1 MFRFC
6 AERLMS
12 RRRYLVIF
20 VLVFVCADL
29 IYLNN
34 FSVFDLPKRLYLLG
48 ISLAAALICLYK
60 FSKKP
65 KVVRTFG
72 FVFLAA
78 AVFCAGILYASAYN
92 KLFFSGV
99 REFANNEAD
108 VYGTVCSEPKLTGSG
123 KYIALKIDASYIES
137 GENSVENKGR
147 IMAFVPCG
155 SEINFGD
162 GVKFTAK
169 LLLPSENID
178 GFNYRNHLLSSGIVL
193 TGFPKAYETYTARP
207 TVMSR
212 FMYFGHIVRE
222 KVGDYTEYVIRDSD
236 ASALL
241 KGIMLGI
248 KDDFSDLLYNSLSGA
263 GLMHIAAVSGLHIMF
278 LCAILERIL
287 GVVKFRLRG
296 IFIIPLLI
304 VFACVAAF
312 TPSVLRAVIM
322 VSIVLTARLLLKDA
336 DSLTSLFFAALVLII
351 LNPYV
356 IYSLSFCLSF
366 AASLSLLIFVRP
378 LSMWNRIISM
388 KIVKLFRVRD
398 DKKEKFIGV
407 SEKILDCFSV
417 PIACQI
423 LVIPLSVYY
432 FGGVSPGAVI
442 GNIIV
447 IPCTMIAFSAGLI
460 NFVLYL
466 IFPFAARICAIV
478 VLYIPLKVIC
488 AAAAALKGTRINAN
502 PEFAPGAVTFTAYI
516 LFCAALYYII
526 TIRAEDKLKLR
537 TTLSQR

>member
-1 MFRFC
+1 
-6 AERLMS
+6 MS
-12 RRRYLVIF
+12 RKRYLVIF
-20 VLVFVCADL
+20 GSVFVCAAL
-29 IYLNN
+29 IYSNN
-34 FSVFDLPKRLYLLG
+34 FSIFDLPKLLYLLG
-48 ISLAAALICLYK
+48 AVLGVSLAAALVCLYK

-78 AVFCAGILYASAYN
+78 AVLCAGILYNAAYD
-92 KLFFSGV
+92 KLFFSSV
-99 REFANNEAD
+99 REFANIEAT

-123 KYIALKIDASYIES
+123 KYTALEIDASYIES
-137 GENSVENKGR
+137 GENSIENKGR

-169 LLLPSENID
+169 LSLSNKDVD
-178 GFNYRNHLLSSGIVL
+178 GFKYRNYLLSSGIVL
-193 TGFPKAYETYTARP
+193 TGFPKTYETYTARP
-207 TVMSR
+207 TAVSR

-222 KVGDYTEYVIRDSD
+222 KVCEYVEYVIRDSD

-241 KGIMLGI
+241 KGIMLGN
-248 KDDFSDLLYNSLSGA
+248 KEGFSDFLYDSLSGA

-287 GVVKFRLRG
+287 GFVKFRLRG

-312 TPSVLRAVIM
+312 TPSVLRAVIT
-322 VSIVLTARLLLKDA
+322 VSVVLVARLLLKDA
-336 DSLTSLFFAALVLII
+336 DSLTSLFFAALVLIV

-366 AASLSLLIFVRP
+366 AATLSLLIFIRP
-378 LSMWNRIISM
+378 LSMWNRIISI
-388 KIVKLFRVRD
+388 KSAKLFRVSN

-407 SEKILDCFSV
+407 SEKILGCFSV

-423 LVIPLSVYY
+423 LVIPLSMYY

-447 IPCTMIAFSAGLI
+447 IPCTIVAFSAGFI
-460 NFVLYL
+460 NFALYL

-478 VLYIPLKVIC
+478 VLYIPLKTIC
-488 AAAAALKGTRINAN
+488 AIAAALKGTLINAN
-502 PEFAPGAVTFTAYI
+502 PDFVPGAVTFTAYI
-516 LFCAALYYII
+516 LFCIALYYII
-526 TIRAEDKLKLR
+526 TTSAEDKLLKLR